1 MPDNW
6 WLHDTT
12 SATYRIVFAGVFDRY
27 PSIRIITHHSG
38 AFLPVHAPR
47 LDASWALFEH
57 AGIALPTKVS
67 KPYIDHFR
75 KFYCDT
81 AVFGFAP
88 KVLEIALDFFGPER
102 VIFGSDAPFDVTGG
116 QYFTTETLRSIEA
129 MAIAPE
135 VRISVLSTTAS
146 RMLKIS

>member
-1 MPDNW
+1 M
-6 WLHDTT
+6 
-12 SATYRIVFAGVFDRY
+12 
-27 PSIRIITHHSG
+27 
-38 AFLPVHAPR
+38 
-47 LDASWALFEH
+47 
-57 AGIALPTKVS
+57 ALPTRIS

-102 VIFGSDAPFDVTGG
+102 IIFGSDSPFDVTGG
-116 QYFTTETLRSIEA
+116 HYFTTETLRSIEA

-135 VRISVLSTTAS
+135 VRNSVLSATAS
-146 RMLKIS
+146 QILKIG